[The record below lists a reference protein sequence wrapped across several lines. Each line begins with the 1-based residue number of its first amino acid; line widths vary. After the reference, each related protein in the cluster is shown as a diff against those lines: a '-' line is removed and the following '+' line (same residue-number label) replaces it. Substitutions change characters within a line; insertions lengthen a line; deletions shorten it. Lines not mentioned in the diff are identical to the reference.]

1 MVRVERAAPAGPRP
15 GRVAPEWVRQPGGRR
30 TPLPHGSSSFAL
42 FAEVLLVGLVVAVL
56 SIPVLTIL
64 PALAAGVVHL
74 RRHLD
79 GRGDRVADLLRLFV
93 VACRGVWLV
102 SIAGVGAVLVLGF
115 NIWLLR
121 TTAADAFRLPGI
133 VSGVVLAALAVVLLR
148 SAGGWR
154 PGSAWWPAVR
164 AAARRSRDDLRGT
177 GMLLIALVLAGVIVW
192 MLVPLAL
199 VVGGLL
205 ALAVL
210 AVERH
215 ADGADDGADDC
226 ADRATDQDLPRGRR

>member
-1 MVRVERAAPAGPRP
+1 MDRVARAVPAGARP
-15 GRVAPEWVRQPGGRR
+15 GRVGPERARQPGGRR

-42 FAEVLLVGLVVAVL
+42 FAEVLLVGLVVAML
-56 SIPVLTIL
+56 SIPVLTVL
-64 PALAAGVVHL
+64 PALGAGVVHL

-79 GRGDRVADLLRLFV
+79 GRSDGIMDLLRLFV

-102 SIAGVGAVLVLGF
+102 SVAGVAAVVVLGF
-115 NIWLLR
+115 NLWLLR
-121 TTAADAFRLPGI
+121 TAVGDAFRVPGI
-133 VSGVVLAALAVVLLR
+133 VSGLVLAALAVVLLR

-154 PGSAWWPAVR
+154 PGSAWWPTVR
-164 AAARRSRDDLRGT
+164 AAARRSREDLRGT

-205 ALAVL
+205 TLAVL

-215 ADGADDGADDC
+215 ADGADLGADD
-226 ADRATDQDLPRGRR
+226 RAN